1 MSEEYA
7 QQLVAYVASLGDF
20 EIYTTIDGAYNHI
33 GATVADAVLQA
44 NNRYTTHVKPR
55 IASIL
60 TRFPDARTTSSALQF
75 VRSESAIEYLSW
87 KGQDRATRF
96 VRILELFASE
106 GVENEAELRTWLEDP
121 ATNGKLREVN
131 GVGPKTADY
140 FKILVGM
147 AESAI
152 DRHLSGFLTLAG
164 IPPAAYRQEQTTI
177 NAAADLLRID
187 RAMFDHSIWQ
197 YMSQRSRE
205 SVQRATAQEP
215 VIP

>member
-121 ATNGKLREVN
+121 ATNGKLREVS